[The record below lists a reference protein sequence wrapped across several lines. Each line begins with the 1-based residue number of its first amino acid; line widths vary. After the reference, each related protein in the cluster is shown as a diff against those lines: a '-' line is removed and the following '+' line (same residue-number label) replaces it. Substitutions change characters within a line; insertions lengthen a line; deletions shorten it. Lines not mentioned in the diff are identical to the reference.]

1 MWMDVDMRA
10 HLSRSGQGEM
20 WDRSIV
26 PAMKAIAQQ
35 MIKCATDNV
44 RNRWQVRNIFKRT
57 NTFACTRAYARTHTF
72 AHECTHEWTCRH
84 AMHAIEQEY
93 DIYVYPS

>member
-35 MIKCATDNV
+35 MIKCATDNMRNRCQV
-44 RNRWQVRNIFKRT
+44 RNRQ
-57 NTFACTRAYARTHTF
+57 RAQQMSSALHF
-72 AHECTHEWTCRH
+72 
-84 AMHAIEQEY
+84 
-93 DIYVYPS
+93 